1 MSFFCHNLYLYPRLL
16 SGTDKMNEISTN
28 HQKGKNM
35 LRTANLANATR
46 PKNAFRQYNK
56 ETLMQRNPLE
66 SECEKLCNEVRQLEQ
81 KVRALQRMVQWYRST
96 TEQQLTTAFRT
107 SQQKAEAMQT
117 FLRQCEREIAELS
130 KRLHDVQS
138 QIGSWLNPF
147 NWFCPEQRRLREN
160 CADLRNALSKKQ
172 EQYNQTK
179 AQLAKVEAD
188 IAQFAEQLQQYRT
201 FDLAQKESELME
213 LQRQLDLKQNELSR
227 LNELKGQLD
236 QRLRPLHDEVE
247 ALEDEKRQLE
257 SVIQAAKDFHRR
269 LDQAP
274 DGRTRYFLHRECE
287 KRLGCER
294 PYEIIRENRCRLRT
308 IERDLEKL
316 YQRIHQETSAFLR
329 KLSVEEIIIDGS
341 NLCYEDSCFIGLAA
355 LKVLVPELV
364 EKNYRVV
371 VVFDASI
378 RYRLKTGDEKIT
390 RSLSPAKVHI
400 VNTGQSAD
408 KLILQLASQDEHAYV
423 LSNDRFAEYPDSS
436 VVQAGRILRHE
447 IVNGQIYI
455 PDLQIRLT
463 YHPTSPA

>member
-1 MSFFCHNLYLYPRLL
+1 MP
-16 SGTDKMNEISTN
+16 
-28 HQKGKNM
+28 
-35 LRTANLANATR
+35 
-46 PKNAFRQYNK
+46 
-56 ETLMQRNPLE
+56 RNPLDGE
-66 SECEKLCNEVRQLEQ
+66 YKKLCNEVRQLEQ
-81 KVRALQRMVQWYRST
+81 KVHGLERLVQWYRST
-96 TEQQLTTAFRT
+96 SQEKLEADLNT
-107 SQQKAEAMQT
+107 SQQKAKQLQWQSAEVD
-117 FLRQCEREIAELS
+117 REINELR
-130 KRLHDVQS
+130 KRLHDVQL
-138 QIGSWLNPF
+138 QVGSWLNPF

-188 IAQFAEQLQQYRT
+188 IARFAEQLQRYRT
-201 FDLAQKESELME
+201 FDLAQQESQLTE
-213 LQRQLDLKQNELSR
+213 LQRQLALKQNELSR

-257 SVIQAAKDFHRR
+257 SVIQAAKDFQHQ

-287 KRLGCER
+287 KQLGCEK
-294 PYEIIRENRCRLRT
+294 PHEIIRENRCRLRT
-308 IERDLEKL
+308 VERYLEKL
-316 YQRIHQETSAFLR
+316 YQRIRQESSAFLR

-341 NLCYEDSCFIGLAA
+341 NLCYEGNCFIGLAA
-355 LKVLVPELV
+355 LKVLVPKLLEA
-364 EKNYRVV
+364 NYRVV

-390 RSLSPAKVHI
+390 RALSPAKVHI
-400 VNTGQSAD
+400 VNTRQAAD
-408 KLILQLASQDEHAYV
+408 SLVLQLASQDEHAYV
-423 LSNDRFAEYPDSS
+423 LSNDRFAEYPDSP
-436 VVQAGRILRHE
+436 VVQDGRILRHE